1 MIHGH
6 LNKTPYS
13 IGFSVVKID
22 EGHRCLA
29 SIVCIRRF
37 RLTNFSGGIVVLF

>member
-6 LNKTPYS
+6 LNRTPYS

-29 SIVCIRRF
+29 CIVCIRRF
-37 RLTNFSGGIVVLF
+37 RLSFSGGVAVLF